1 MNSERPA
8 RIALLIDADNSPAGK
23 IDLILTELATLGVAN
38 VRRAYGNWKKDALK
52 GWEKLLHEHAI
63 RPMQQF
69 DYSKG
74 KNASDMAMVIDAL
87 ELLYTD
93 KPDAFGIVSS
103 DADFTPLVM
112 HLRAKGAAVYGFG
125 NRQTPQ
131 PFVNACSQFLYLDKV
146 DSGSSGANVP
156 HRMSGAQLRQDAK
169 LVTLLRH
176 AVQAAG
182 GDEGWAMAGNVSQY
196 IRNQAPFDPRNYGFA
211 SFSRLLEATNLFEL
225 RREGSVAWVREKR
238 ESKPERRTEVQTEV
252 DTPRLE
258 GLREPAEPRK
268 LPESR
273 EPREPRGEG
282 RRRGGR
288 GRSKAADSEGASELA
303 REPSAESVVVALP
316 IAAVEDRVAEVVADL
331 MAEAPPAPPPTAKKR
346 APRKK
351 AAAPAALPVEP
362 VAAEPAPAPA
372 PAPRRR
378 RSKATP

>member
-1 MNSERPA
+1 MTVDRPT

-93 KPDAFGIVSS
+93 RPDAFGIVSS

-146 DSGSSGANVP
+146 DGGSSGANAP
-156 HRMSGAQLRQDAK
+156 QRMSGAQLRQDGK

-176 AVQAAG
+176 AVQAAAG
-182 GDEGWAMAGNVSQY
+182 EEGWAMAGNVSQQ
-196 IRNQAPFDPRNYGFA
+196 IRNQAPFDPRNYGYP

-225 RREGSVAWVREKR
+225 RREGSVAWVRDRR
-238 ESKPERRTEVQTEV
+238 EGKPE
-252 DTPRLE
+252 PRAE
-258 GLREPAEPRK
+258 AHSSAPQEAAEPR
-268 LPESR
+268 ESR
-273 EPREPRGEG
+273 EAREPRGE
-282 RRRGGR
+282 RRRGER
-288 GRSKAADSEGASELA
+288 GRRKSTESATGHEPMVEL
-303 REPSAESVVVALP
+303 
-316 IAAVEDRVAEVVADL
+316 VAEPMSVPEPEPAAPVADPVAELLAGL
-331 MAEAPPAPPPTAKKR
+331 MAEPAPEAAAEPAPAPKKR

-351 AAAPAALPVEP
+351 AAAPAAEP
-362 VAAEPAPAPA
+362 PAAEAA

-378 RSKATP
+378 RTKTA